1 MILTRILTLIFVG
14 GFATGAAAK
23 GLSQP
28 WTPAYRGASN
38 APAQVPQSYADT
50 HYLLSSA
57 LLQRVSQAEIAAA
70 RGLVDAALLVDP
82 VRLPDGSTLAGLPA
96 ATQGTDLY
104 RVSYRSVDSAG
115 KPAVVSGLVAVP
127 QTDASGGIVVYMH
140 ATRAHCH
147 GAPSDLPVEAWGA
160 LTAFSG
166 NDWVVV
172 MPDYLLEAQPDFVD
186 NLIDKPFFIAF
197 AGVAAAQVTGQPL
210 GALLRPQFAQE
221 TAGLLP
227 GTQPGP
233 GAALGSGG
241 REPRLS
247 APGEPLQTMSHD
259 VGFVPCS
266 ILAARSFRVKALAQL
281 PRLADPK

>member
-96 ATQGTDLY
+96 ATQGADLY
-104 RVSYRSVDSAG
+104 
-115 KPAVVSGLVAVP
+115 L
-127 QTDASGGIVVYMH
+127 
-140 ATRAHCH
+140 
-147 GAPSDLPVEAWGA
+147 
-160 LTAFSG
+160 
-166 NDWVVV
+166 
-172 MPDYLLEAQPDFVD
+172 
-186 NLIDKPFFIAF
+186 
-197 AGVAAAQVTGQPL
+197 
-210 GALLRPQFAQE
+210 
-221 TAGLLP
+221 
-227 GTQPGP
+227 
-233 GAALGSGG
+233 
-241 REPRLS
+241 
-247 APGEPLQTMSHD
+247 SHD

-266 ILAARSFRVKALAQL
+266 ILAARSFRVKALGEL